1 MCDGQV
7 EGSAWPASPRCVL
20 KGRRAAGTSA
30 PVRCGTMPRGGSC
43 LSADTQPL
51 RSRWG
56 LASRPLLEFCA
67 ACTRR
72 DSAIATS
79 GIALCG
85 RLRWT
90 FGERVASQP
99 AMQDR
104 RACTRLPEQDRSHR
118 TEAAAPKKKARFP
131 GLFCERGTGLEPATL
146 SLGNTRSTAWIGRLR
161 STMRK
166 RTRWN
171 PLEPAR
177 AGWSLAHAS
186 GPSRC
191 SEPVA
196 DLVQLESNGSRRT
209 PAACRFSRRD
219 KERGFVVAALA
230 TRAHCLA
237 WEQSC
242 LDGKQV
248 LAGPCS
254 GLGPANLK
262 YPVDIGSPCRPAPP
276 EGL

>member
-1 MCDGQV
+1 VRSLAGGVVLAMCDGQV

-104 RACTRLPEQDRSHR
+104 RACTRLPEQARSTGRRQLLQRKRPDFRAFSVSGERGSNPRPSAWETH
-118 TEAAAPKKKARFP
+118 AAPH
-131 GLFCERGTGLEPATL
+131 G
-146 SLGNTRSTAWIGRLR
+146 
-161 STMRK
+161 
-166 RTRWN
+166 
-171 PLEPAR
+171 
-177 AGWSLAHAS
+177 
-186 GPSRC
+186 
-191 SEPVA
+191 
-196 DLVQLESNGSRRT
+196 
-209 PAACRFSRRD
+209 
-219 KERGFVVAALA
+219 
-230 TRAHCLA
+230 
-237 WEQSC
+237 
-242 LDGKQV
+242 
-248 LAGPCS
+248 
-254 GLGPANLK
+254 
-262 YPVDIGSPCRPAPP
+262 
-276 EGL
+276 